1 MVPRQGLEPWTSALP
16 RMRSTTELPRRRGG
30 AYSEENRRCK
40 AQNRLD
46 RRSLSP
52 HPRRMPISDDKSTRE
67 AKLAEALRTNLRK
80 RKAAFRKDSADL
92 DPALA
97 AAEAAPKPYNAVRK
111 LLGISHRDGERVE
124 IVVEL
129 SSPFVNPEGHGW
141 AVAVRLAGDNGQ
153 FDTDSGKAAFGRDGS
168 GGDAQGDGPG
178 AGRPGPCQ
186 HDPRPPLARRRAPV
200 RPVGPDLVGEFRWG
214 ALATPLAT
222 DRTRPSHVSRAATL
236 RPRVRGT

>member
-1 MVPRQGLEPWTSALP
+1 
-16 RMRSTTELPRRRGG
+16 
-30 AYSEENRRCK
+30 
-40 AQNRLD
+40 
-46 RRSLSP
+46 
-52 HPRRMPISDDKSTRE
+52 MPISDDKSTRE

-129 SSPFVNPEGHGW
+129 SSPFVNPEGDGW

-153 FDTDSGKAAFGRDGS
+153 FDTDSGKAAFGRDGLAAMRKAM
-168 GGDAQGDGPG
+168 DLAQVALDL
-178 AGRPGPCQ
+178 ASTT
-186 HDPRPPLARRRAPV
+186 HDLRWPDDERSYDLSAPI
-200 RPVGPDLVGEFRWG
+200 
-214 ALATPLAT
+214 
-222 DRTRPSHVSRAATL
+222 
-236 RPRVRGT
+236 